1 MLQSRSAT
9 VRCLIIDDDDSP
21 RTLMERLVTRAGHRA
36 TGCSSPMAGIQAATL
51 APYDIA
57 IVDMEMPG
65 MDGAALIGEL
75 RRVMPEIRIL
85 VVSGYGD
92 RNHVM
97 AAIEAGA
104 DGYILKDELSESL
117 AGSLQE
123 VRAGHTPLSP
133 RVARL
138 MLARLRQTLNS
149 KSVGTGPQAAIRDTP
164 TVPLAKLKKPD

>member
-1 MLQSRSAT
+1 MAPWPQRPVFGHCAALSILYCNDLRVVFMLRSRSAT

-36 TGCSSPMAGIQAATL
+36 TGCSSPMAGIQAATM

-104 DGYILKDELSESL
+104 DG
-117 AGSLQE
+117 
-123 VRAGHTPLSP
+123 
-133 RVARL
+133 
-138 MLARLRQTLNS
+138 
-149 KSVGTGPQAAIRDTP
+149 
-164 TVPLAKLKKPD
+164 

>member
-1 MLQSRSAT
+1 M
-9 VRCLIIDDDDSP
+9 
-21 RTLMERLVTRAGHRA
+21 TRAGHRA
-36 TGCSSPMAGIQAATL
+36 TGCASPMAGIQAATIS
-51 APYDIA
+51 PYDIA

-75 RRVMPEIRIL
+75 RRVIPEVRVL

-104 DGYILKDELSESL
+104 DGYILKDEVSDSL
-117 AGSLQE
+117 ADSLQE

-138 MLARLRQTLNS
+138 MLARLRQHMNT
-149 KSVGTGPQAAIRDTP
+149 KSVGTGPHEAIRDTP
-164 TVPLAKLKKPD
+164 TRDTSPLGKLKKPD

>member
-1 MLQSRSAT
+1 
-9 VRCLIIDDDDSP
+9 
-21 RTLMERLVTRAGHRA
+21 MERLVTRAGHRVTTCA
-36 TGCSSPMAGIQAATL
+36 SGMAGIQAATIE
-51 APYDIA
+51 AYDIA

-65 MDGAALIGEL
+65 MNGAALISEL
-75 RRVMPEIRIL
+75 RRVVPEIRVL

-97 AAIEAGA
+97 SAIEAGA
-104 DGYILKDELSESL
+104 DGYILKDELTESL

-138 MLARLRQTLNS
+138 ML
-149 KSVGTGPQAAIRDTP
+149 
-164 TVPLAKLKKPD
+164 

>member
-1 MLQSRSAT
+1 
-9 VRCLIIDDDDSP
+9 
-21 RTLMERLVTRAGHRA
+21 
-36 TGCSSPMAGIQAATL
+36 MAGLQAATMS
-51 APYDIA
+51 PYDIA

-75 RRVMPEIRIL
+75 RRVMPEIRVL

-117 AGSLQE
+117 ADSLQE

-138 MLARLRQTLNS
+138 MLARLRQTMNT
-149 KSVGTGPQAAIRDTP
+149 KSVGTGSHPAIKDP
-164 TVPLAKLKKPD
+164 TRETQPLGKIKKPD

>member
-1 MLQSRSAT
+1 
-9 VRCLIIDDDDSP
+9 
-21 RTLMERLVTRAGHRA
+21 
-36 TGCSSPMAGIQAATL
+36 MAGIQALTL
-51 APYDIA
+51 AAYDIA

-75 RRVMPEIRIL
+75 RRVVPEIRVL

-104 DGYILKDELSESL
+104 DGYILKDELTESL

-138 MLARLRQTLNS
+138 MLARLRQTLNT
-149 KSVGTGPQAAIRDTP
+149 KSVGTGPQQIVREPTQPATPTIRETP
-164 TVPLAKLKKPD
+164 TVPLGKIKKPD

>member
-1 MLQSRSAT
+1 
-9 VRCLIIDDDDSP
+9 VRCLIIDDDESP
-21 RTLMERLVTRAGHRA
+21 RVLMERLVTRAGHRV
-36 TGCSSPMAGIQAATL
+36 TGCASPMAGIEAVTMQ
-51 APYDIA
+51 PFDVA

-75 RRVMPEIRIL
+75 RRVVPEIRVL

-104 DGYILKDELSESL
+104 DGYILKDELADSL
-117 AGSLQE
+117 ADSLQE

-138 MLARLRQTLNS
+138 MLARLRQTMGT
-149 KSVGTGPQAAIRDTP
+149 KSVGTGPHPIVKDTTPITRDTL
-164 TVPLAKLKKPD
+164 PLGKLKKPD

>member
-1 MLQSRSAT
+1 
-9 VRCLIIDDDDSP
+9 
-21 RTLMERLVTRAGHRA
+21 
-36 TGCSSPMAGIQAATL
+36 MAGIQAATIS
-51 APYDIA
+51 PYDIA

-75 RRVMPEIRIL
+75 RRVIPEVRVL

-104 DGYILKDELSESL
+104 DGYILKDEVSESL
-117 AGSLQE
+117 ADSLQE

-138 MLARLRQTLNS
+138 MLARLRQHMNS
-149 KSVGTGPQAAIRDTP
+149 KSVGTGPHPTISDPTRDTS
-164 TVPLAKLKKPD
+164 PLGKLKKPD

>member
-1 MLQSRSAT
+1 
-9 VRCLIIDDDDSP
+9 
-21 RTLMERLVTRAGHRA
+21 
-36 TGCSSPMAGIQAATL
+36 MAGIQAATIS
-51 APYDIA
+51 PYDIA

-75 RRVMPEIRIL
+75 RRVMPEIRVL

-104 DGYILKDELSESL
+104 DGYILKDELSDSL
-117 AGSLQE
+117 ADSLQE

-138 MLARLRQTLNS
+138 MLSRLRQTMAT
-149 KSVGTGPQAAIRDTP
+149 KSVGTGSHPAITDATKDRTPVPSPTRDTS
-164 TVPLAKLKKPD
+164 PLGKIKKPD